1 MPLHTHSPRSS
12 ADSNE
17 ALSEEDLRIAH
28 ELEDQILGAHVWG
41 KIVSW
46 INGTIFPLI
55 QEVTNQYIG
64 HKLDDET
71 ILDAQYAIQEKLH
84 SAGILLPDGVR
95 FVLKRSPDDPN
106 SLVLELEDG

>member
-12 ADSNE
+12 ADSND

-41 KIVSW
+41 KIV
-46 INGTIFPLI
+46 PLI